1 MNKFKQLSERHK
13 FIAAVGLKLVFGW
26 LIQPKKTAIAAL
38 FIIAYANGYGQTKET
53 ASFVKRDL
61 YGYIDI
67 APLFFVAPAAT
78 LGAGIEYD
86 RFQLGVLAIRGKKLP
101 DSFKELVF
109 ANAQNIEFDKTGA
122 LEIVFKTY
130 YKLTLR
136 KIKKRS
142 NRFEMLGEDSDN
154 VCDDYTQDY
163 FEYDNDKQV
172 IEQNLSFFL
181 TELPARQQEI
191 VRLRFYE
198 NLSHQQI
205 AELLQMNIQSAKNL
219 LHRAI
224 ESLRR
229 KILV

>member
-1 MNKFKQLSERHK
+1 MSKIEFLKVEDIHWQALKKGDASAFEHIYRSHIQLLYR
-13 FIAAVGLKLVFGW
+13 
-26 LIQPKKTAIAAL
+26 
-38 FIIAYANGYGQTKET
+38 YGM
-53 ASFVKRDL
+53 SF
-61 YGYIDI
+61 
-67 APLFFVAPAAT
+67 
-78 LGAGIEYD
+78 GAGDDVVTDAIQD
-86 RFQLGVLAIRGKKLP
+86 VFTHIWHKRSHLGSTDNVKFYLLKSLKNRLFRVA
-101 DSFKELVF
+101 SV
-109 ANAQNIEFDKTGA
+109 
-122 LEIVFKTY
+122 
-130 YKLTLR
+130 
-136 KIKKRS
+136 S
-142 NRFEMLGEDSDN
+142 NRFEMLGENSDS
-154 VCDDYTQDY
+154 VCDDYSQDC
-163 FEYDNDKQV
+163 FEYDRDEQV

>member
-142 NRFEMLGEDSDN
+142 
-154 VCDDYTQDY
+154 
-163 FEYDNDKQV
+163 
-172 IEQNLSFFL
+172 
-181 TELPARQQEI
+181 A
-191 VRLRFYE
+191 
-198 NLSHQQI
+198 
-205 AELLQMNIQSAKNL
+205 
-219 LHRAI
+219 
-224 ESLRR
+224 
-229 KILV
+229 